1 MNRLALFVVGT
12 LVCLLL
18 LTGSAAAKMVTVT
31 LSSDSVA
38 FGDET
43 VGSSSSPQVETLRLS
58 CSAPCNFSPV
68 IASSN
73 PAFAAA
79 SGCPTTTSA
88 DFGSDATC
96 PISLSFTPA
105 ALVPVGGTLSTGSG
119 APTAKSERQ
128 WSDRAAT
135 FPRQVQEEEAPLRP
149 GREEVQKEEA
159 ETLAAEFQE
168 ASKRAR
174 QDSNLDLRFP
184 SPRESGTNR

>member
-79 SGCPTTTSA
+79 SGCPTMMIA

-105 ALVPVGGTLSTGSG
+105 ALGPVGGTLSTGSG
-119 APTAKSERQ
+119 APTASL
-128 WSDRAAT
+128 SGNGVT
-135 FPRQVQEEEAPLRP
+135 APP
-149 GREEVQKEEA
+149 
-159 ETLAAEFQE
+159 
-168 ASKRAR
+168 
-174 QDSNLDLRFP
+174 P
-184 SPRESGTNR
+184 SPAKCKKKKHRSAQGAKKCKRKRKR